1 MNKFFLIYINKD
13 KQSIRKLQ
21 MAINFLHNGEIVNVF
36 NKALANLNNNEGSL
50 ILIEGEKGFG
60 KTRMLA
66 ELESIAHRE
75 KKIAVIV
82 KTSEPIYN
90 MSISNLQ
97 PYAVFNNILNELN
110 SSKKI
115 PQNQRLAFNVGLT
128 ILTGLPI
135 AGDLFY
141 MVKELK
147 KDLQEHKKQ
156 KRMEKLENEHNYLE
170 VFKEYTQKNP
180 CVVLIDD
187 FQFADIQS
195 VELLKFFTEH
205 FGSLKMILVV
215 AFNPNFVQRS
225 NLAMRNYLKFV
236 ELDAKNTKVQRL
248 TPFDTDLT
256 IKAISSFYP
265 NSVVSESVVNWFIQ
279 KTYGVPAA
287 IYEYLEYFAKH
298 NITLSQIA
306 QENFDSFVP
315 MSVNALFLS
324 YVEQLTDEERNILS
338 ICAAEGKEFS
348 VSIASKLMSLD
359 VLSTVRKLKSIA
371 QKTGIISSLGAK
383 KRYGEL
389 TTIFTFNQAIYQ
401 SYFEE
406 QLEYEEKKAL
416 HSQISSILKQNYDN
430 TEDKELKRELLPYIV
445 SHSDISGDE
454 DMVKE
459 VLKDQYRIAQ
469 EDSNETFIQ
478 SISNFLNNVNN
489 SPIYPDSFLNPNPEE
504 STLESIPEVNFSQSI
519 INGEADISAE
529 DLQIEPRKF
538 HSEIIPPKTA
548 LNFEEIIEFAAS
560 NHSDEVVGLINQFI
574 DKSPNQ
580 LDKIKSTL
588 LLSKFLAENNQLDQ
602 AMELIN
608 KLSYKIDDINP
619 NETDI
624 LYLNTLAI
632 LQHNQGKETEAIQ
645 TLKKA
650 AELSIK
656 HDSNYKILTLSNIS
670 ILLKKYDYEN
680 AIKYK
685 EFVIKSAR
693 ELDYSDFIEDYLK
706 QF

>member
-1 MNKFFLIYINKD
+1 MDKFFLIYKLID
-13 KQSIRKLQ
+13 KQSLRKLQ
-21 MAINFLHNGEIVNVF
+21 MGTFFLYNGEIVNVF
-36 NKALANLNNNEGSL
+36 NKALADLNNNEGSL

-60 KTRMLA
+60 KTRILA
-66 ELESIAHRE
+66 ELYSLALKE
-75 KKIAVIV
+75 KKIAVSI
-82 KTSEPIYN
+82 KTAEPVYN

-97 PYAVFNNILNELN
+97 PYAVFNSVLNELN
-110 SSKKI
+110 SNKKI

-141 MVKELK
+141 MVKELR

-156 KRMEKLENEHNYLE
+156 KRMEKLENESNYLE
-170 VFKEYTQKNP
+170 VFRQYTQKNP

-195 VELLKFFTEH
+195 VELLKYLTEH
-205 FGSLKMILVV
+205 FSSLRMILVI

-225 NLAMRNYLKFV
+225 NLAMRNYLKYFG
-236 ELDAKNTKVQRL
+236 LKTKNVVINRL
-248 TPFDTDLT
+248 APFDTELT
-256 IKAISSFYP
+256 TKAISLFYS
-265 NSVVSESVVNWFIQ
+265 NSVIPESIVNWFIQ
-279 KTYGVPAA
+279 KTYGVPLA
-287 IYEYLEYFAKH
+287 IFEYLEYFKKN

-306 QENFDSFVP
+306 SDDFESFVP

-338 ICAAEGKEFS
+338 VCAAEGKEFS
-348 VSIASKLMSLD
+348 VLIASKILFTD
-359 VLSTVRKLKSIA
+359 VLTTVRKLKAIA

-389 TTIFTFNQAIYQ
+389 TTVFTFNQAIYQ

-406 QLEYEEKKAL
+406 QLEFEEKKAL

-430 TEDKELKRELLPYIV
+430 TEDKELKRELLPFIV
-445 SHSDISGDE
+445 THSHISGE
-454 DMVKE
+454 EEIIKE
-459 VLKDQYRIAQ
+459 VLQNQYKIAQ
-469 EDSNETFIQ
+469 SDNDETVMQ
-478 SISNFLNNVNN
+478 SISNFLNNVN
-489 SPIYPDSFLNPNPEE
+489 SAPVYHDTLSTPIQEEPNTEQTFNIKLPNDNYE
-504 STLESIPEVNFSQSI
+504 
-519 INGEADISAE
+519 GEMEYTFE
-529 DLQIEPRKF
+529 DVAVEPHKF
-538 HSEIIPPKTA
+538 QSEIIPPTTA
-548 LNFEEIIEFAAS
+548 LNFDEVIEIAAS
-560 NHSDEVVGLINQFI
+560 KHFSDIVNLINQFI

-580 LDKIKSTL
+580 LDRVKSTL
-588 LLSKFLAENNQLDQ
+588 LLSKYLAENDQ
-602 AMELIN
+602 IDKAIELID
-608 KLSYKIDDINP
+608 KLSYKIDDIHP

-632 LQHNQGKETEAIQ
+632 LQNNQGKDDEAIQ

-650 AELSIK
+650 AELSINL
-656 HDSNYKILTLSNIS
+656 DSNYKILTLSNIS
-670 ILLKKYDYEN
+670 LLLKKYDYQN

-685 EFVIKSAR
+685 EIVINSAR
-693 ELDYSDFIEDYLK
+693 ELEYSDFIEDYLK

>member
-1 MNKFFLIYINKD
+1 MDKIFLIYKYID
-13 KQSIRKLQ
+13 KQSLRKLQ
-21 MAINFLHNGEIVNVF
+21 MGTFFLYNGEIVNVF
-36 NKALANLNNNEGSL
+36 NKALADLNNNEGSL

-60 KTRMLA
+60 KTRILA
-66 ELESIAHRE
+66 ELEIIARRE
-75 KKIAVIV
+75 KKISVTV
-82 KTSEPIYN
+82 KTSEPVYN

-97 PYAVFNNILNELN
+97 PYAVFNSVLNELN
-110 SSKKI
+110 SNKKI

-128 ILTGLPI
+128 IMTGLPI

-141 MVKELK
+141 MVKELR

-156 KRMEKLENEHNYLE
+156 KRMEKLENESNYLE
-170 VFKEYTQKNP
+170 VFRQYTQKNP
-180 CVVLIDD
+180 CVVFIDD

-195 VELLKFFTEH
+195 VELLKYFTEH
-205 FGSLKMILVV
+205 FSTLRMILVI

-225 NLAMRNYLKFV
+225 NLAMRNYLKYV
-236 ELDAKNTKVQRL
+236 GLNAKHILINRID
-248 TPFDTDLT
+248 PFDTDLT
-256 IKAISSFYP
+256 TKAISLFYS
-265 NSVVSESVVNWFIQ
+265 NSVIPESIVNWFIQ
-279 KTYGVPAA
+279 KTYGVPLAVF
-287 IYEYLEYFAKH
+287 EYLEYFIKN

-306 QENFDSFVP
+306 GDDFESFVP

-338 ICAAEGKEFS
+338 VCAAEGKEFS
-348 VSIASKLMSLD
+348 VLISSKIMFTD
-359 VLSTVRKLKSIA
+359 VLTTVRKLKSIA

-389 TTIFTFNQAIYQ
+389 TTVFTFNQAIYQ

-430 TEDKELKRELLPYIV
+430 TEDKELKRELLPFIV
-445 SHSDISGDE
+445 SHSDISGE
-454 DMVKE
+454 EEIIKE
-459 VLKDQYRIAQ
+459 VLQDQYKIAQ
-469 EDSNETFIQ
+469 SDNDETVMQ

-489 SPIYPDSFLNPNPEE
+489 APVYHDTLSTPMQEE
-504 STLESIPEVNFSQSI
+504 SNTEQTLN
-519 INGEADISAE
+519 INLPNDNYEEEREFTYE
-529 DLQIEPRKF
+529 DMALEPRKIQ
-538 HSEIIPPKTA
+538 SEIIPPPSA
-548 LNFEEIIEFAAS
+548 LNFDEVIEIAAS
-560 NHSDEVVGLINQFI
+560 NHSGDIVNIINQFI

-580 LDKIKSTL
+580 LDRVKSTL
-588 LLSKFLAENNQLDQ
+588 LLSKFLAENDQ
-602 AMELIN
+602 IDKAIELID
-608 KLSYKIDDINP
+608 KLSYKIDDIHP

-632 LQHNQGKETEAIQ
+632 LQNNQGKDDEAIQ

-650 AELSIK
+650 AELSVK
-656 HDSNYKILTLSNIS
+656 LDSNYKILTLSNIS
-670 ILLKKYDYEN
+670 ILLKKYDFEN

-685 EFVIKSAR
+685 EFVINSAR
-693 ELDYSDFIEDYLK
+693 ELEYSDFVEDYLK